1 MQQKKLN
8 IKIDE
13 KVAEGIYANF
23 FAMANSNSEFILD
36 FGRIVPGIPGAKIYS
51 RILMTPLH
59 AKQLKE
65 LLEKNLK
72 AFEDKFGEINMP
84 GQPHDKTIG
93 FK

>member
-1 MQQKKLN
+1 MQQKKMN

-23 FAMANSNSEFILD
+23 FAIANSNSEFIID
-36 FGRIVPGIPGAKIYS
+36 FGRIVPGVHGAKIYS

-65 LLEKNLK
+65 LLEKNLH
-72 AFEDKFGEINMP
+72 AFEEKFGEIQMQ
-84 GQPHDKTIG
+84 GYSGDKQIG

>member
-1 MQQKKLN
+1 MQQKKIN

-13 KVAEGIYANF
+13 KIAEGIYANF

-36 FGRIVPGIPGAKIYS
+36 FGRIVPGVPGAKIYS

-59 AKQLKE
+59 AKQLKD
-65 LLEKNLK
+65 LLEKNIK
-72 AFEDKFGEINMP
+72 AFEEKFGEIDLY
-84 GQPHDKTIG
+84 GHHDTKPIG

>member
-1 MQQKKLN
+1 MQQKKIN

-13 KVAEGIYANF
+13 KIAEGIYANF

-36 FGRIVPGIPGAKIYS
+36 FGRIVPGVPGAKIYS

-59 AKQLKE
+59 AKQLKD
-65 LLEKNLK
+65 LLEKNIK
-72 AFEDKFGEINMP
+72 AFEEKFGEINLYGHNDSKP
-84 GQPHDKTIG
+84 IG

>member
-13 KVAEGIYANF
+13 KVGEGIYANF
-23 FAMANSNSEFILD
+23 FAMANSNSEFIID

-65 LLEKNLK
+65 LLEKNIK
-72 AFEDKFGEINMP
+72 AFEEKFGEINLP
-84 GQPHDKTIG
+84 GQHDDKQIG